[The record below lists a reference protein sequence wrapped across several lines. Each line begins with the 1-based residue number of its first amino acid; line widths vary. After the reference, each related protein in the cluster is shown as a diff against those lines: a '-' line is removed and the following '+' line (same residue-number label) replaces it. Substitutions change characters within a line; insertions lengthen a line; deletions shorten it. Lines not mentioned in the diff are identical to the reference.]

1 MLICLLL
8 TLASPADRARAI
20 ADKLPFAHAAHL
32 EVRKAAGAIKDGP
45 LRAAVEAQL
54 AAPWLPPEAWA
65 YAHPAEAAKLLKDRG
80 LLDGALDLPRPGA
93 GRFSS
98 APGGPCEDGHHGY
111 PGGLAVHTWVNLQHA
126 RALADIYR
134 KTYDRTPDDDT
145 LVAAAIWHDSLK
157 ASTLPWKENGS
168 CGPEPRIAGTAA
180 HHILG
185 LASGYLR
192 HLPADLLLVIASAH
206 LAPTPGASAKTVCG
220 WLQAAA
226 IIANGEPQAC
236 PAHAPPEAFI
246 SNSADSD
253 YALTGAAWTFYASK
267 APKGWA
273 RYDALLQDGND
284 VLFYSRQ
291 R

>member
-8 TLASPADRARAI
+8 ALLPAERARAI
-20 ADKLPFAHAAHL
+20 ADKLPFARAAHL

-54 AAPWLPPEAWA
+54 QAPWLPPEAWA
-65 YAHPAEAAKLLKDRG
+65 YAHPAEAAKLLRDQG
-80 LLDGALDLPRPGA
+80 LLEGALELPKPGA

-111 PGGLAVHTWVNLQHA
+111 PGGLAVHTWANLQHA
-126 RALADIYR
+126 RALAEVYR
-134 KTYDRTPDDDT
+134 KTYELRVDDDA
-145 LVAAAIWHDSLK
+145 LVAAAVWHDSLK
-157 ASTLPWKENGS
+157 AATLPWKEDGS
-168 CGPEPRIAGTAA
+168 CGPEAKIAGTPA
-180 HHILG
+180 HHVLG

-206 LAPTPGASAKTVCG
+206 LPPMPGQNAKTVCS
-220 WLQAAA
+220 WLQAAS
-226 IIANGEPQAC
+226 ILANGTPSTC
-236 PAHAPPEAFI
+236 PSHAPPEAFI
-246 SNSADSD
+246 NHFADAD
-253 YALTGAAWTFYASK
+253 FAFTVTAWTSYAAR

-273 RYDALLQDGND
+273 RYDALLQDGNE
-284 VLFYSRQ
+284 VLLYGKQ

>member
-1 MLICLLL
+1 MLA
-8 TLASPADRARAI
+8 LASPAERARAV
-20 ADKLPFAHAAHL
+20 ADKLPFAHVANL

-65 YAHPAEAAKLLKDRG
+65 YAHPAEAARLLRDRS
-80 LLDGALDLPRPGA
+80 LLDGSLELPKPGT

-111 PGGLAVHTWVNLQHA
+111 PGGLPVHTWVNLQHA

-134 KTYDRTPDDDT
+134 KTYDLTPDDDT

-157 ASTLPWKENGS
+157 AATLPWRENGS
-168 CGPEPRIAGTAA
+168 CGPELKIAGTPA
-180 HHILG
+180 HHVLG

-192 HLPADLLLVIASAH
+192 HLPTDLLYVIASAH
-206 LAPTPGASAKTVCG
+206 LPPSPGANAKIVCG
-220 WLQAAA
+220 WLQAAS
-226 IIANGEPQAC
+226 ILANGVPATC
-236 PAHAPPEAFI
+236 PTHAPPEAFI
-246 SNSADSD
+246 TNSADSD
-253 YALTGAAWTFYASK
+253 FALTGSAWTSYVAK

-273 RYDALLQDGND
+273 RYEALLQDGND
-284 VLFYSRQ
+284 VLLFEKQ

>member
-8 TLASPADRARAI
+8 AVAPADRARAL
-20 ADKLPFAHAAHL
+20 ADKLPFAHAAYL
-32 EVRKAAGAIKDGP
+32 EVRKAGSAIKDAP

-54 AAPWLPPEAWA
+54 QAPWLPPEAWA
-65 YAHPAEAAKLLKDRG
+65 FAHPAEAAKLLQQHG
-80 LLDGALDLPRPGA
+80 WLEGALELPKPGA

-111 PGGLAVHTWVNLQHA
+111 PGGLAVHTWANLQHA

-134 KTYDRTPDDDT
+134 RTYDLTPSDDT

-157 ASTLPWKENGS
+157 AATLPWKDDGS
-168 CGPEPRIAGTAA
+168 CGPEPKIAGTAA

-192 HLPADLLLVIASAH
+192 HLPSELLLVIASAH
-206 LAPTPGASAKTVCG
+206 LPPSPGANAKIVCG

-226 IIANGEPQAC
+226 IIANGTPSTC
-236 PAHAPPEAFI
+236 PLHAPPEAFI
-246 SNSADSD
+246 NHFADAD
-253 YALTGAAWTFYASK
+253 FPLTVTAWTAYAAK
-267 APKGWA
+267 APRGWE
-273 RYDALLQDGND
+273 RYEALLQDGNE
-284 VLFYSRQ
+284 VALYEKQ